1 MTVIRKKDRDPVIQ
15 SLRSGVV
22 PKRGLHH
29 IQVGR
34 KAEIESIL
42 EDIDRISDGGSGFR
56 LVTGDYGS
64 GKTFFLSLVRSLAL
78 EKS

>member
-1 MTVIRKKDRDPVIQ
+1 MR
-15 SLRSGVV
+15 
-22 PKRGLHH
+22 
-29 IQVGR
+29 
-34 KAEIESIL
+34 ESIL